1 MSQQWYN
8 MREHMTKKILA
19 SMLILLFAFSTLFFF
34 AFVTHAQNKLLP
46 DVLLDTKDEPATN
59 EAKAASDSAKKKVRK
74 NEIQDVTK
82 PEEEEAKRE
91 YLELFK
97 SRPIDRVT
105 PLNFM
110 EYSVQYAVRQGVPA
124 NTIMLILLLPFLATI
139 VAAFRYIIGL
149 PSLGLLVPIAFSI
162 TLLATGISAGAVLL
176 AAILLA
182 SGFARIILKRL
193 RIMQLP
199 KMALSMLVVAIFIF
213 AALTGS
219 AAAGLLTVRQ
229 LSIFPIL
236 LFILLSDRI
245 VALLLERTMVETVQ
259 ITLITLIMGLLGFF
273 LLSYEPL
280 QRFILLY
287 PETVFLL
294 IPVNIAIGRYFGLRL
309 SEYFRFST
317 VNKYGSK

>member
-1 MSQQWYN
+1 
-8 MREHMTKKILA
+8 MRIIISVFLL
-19 SMLILLFAFSTLFFF
+19 SMLLSFGSVFLVAT
-34 AFVTHAQNKLLP
+34 THAQDKSLQEI
-46 DVLLDTKDEPATN
+46 LLDQPVAETASDTAKNTTDTTKKKDATKD
-59 EAKAASDSAKKKVRK
+59 
-74 NEIQDVTK
+74 VTQ

-97 SRPIDRVT
+97 SRPVDHLT
-105 PLNFM
+105 PLNFTA
-110 EYSVQYAVRQGVPA
+110 YTVQYAVRQGVPA

-139 VAAFRYIIGL
+139 VAAFRHIIGV

-162 TLLATGISAGAVLL
+162 TLLATGISAGAILL

-182 SGFARIILKRL
+182 SGAARIILKRL

-213 AALTGS
+213 IALTGS
-219 AAAGLLTVRQ
+219 AGAGLLAVRQ

-245 VALLLERTMVETVQ
+245 VALLLERTMIETVQ
-259 ITLITLIMGLLGFF
+259 ITLITLILGLLGFF
-273 LLSYEPL
+273 LLSFEPI

-287 PETVFLL
+287 PETIFLL
-294 IPVNIAIGRYFGLRL
+294 IPINIIIGRYFGLRVT
-309 SEYFRFST
+309 EYFRFAP
-317 VNKYGSK
+317 VNRYGSK

>member
-1 MSQQWYN
+1 
-8 MREHMTKKILA
+8 MRNKMTSKVFAILTTLLLA
-19 SMLILLFAFSTLFFF
+19 LFAFSFTTPTLY
-34 AFVTHAQNKLLP
+34 AQEERSLP
-46 DVLLDTKDEPATN
+46 EVLLDTEEESATD
-59 EAKAASDSAKKKVRK
+59 EAKKASESAKKKSEKDEV
-74 NEIQDVTK
+74 QDVTR

-97 SRPIDRVT
+97 SRPIDRIT
-105 PLNFM
+105 PFNFM
-110 EYSVQYAVRQGVPA
+110 EYAVQYAVRQGVPA

-139 VAAFRYIIGL
+139 VAAFRHIIGL

-182 SGFARIILKRL
+182 SGFSRIVLKRL

-213 AALTGS
+213 VALTGS
-219 AAAGLLTVRQ
+219 AAAGLLAVRQ

-294 IPVNIAIGRYFGLRL
+294 IPINIAIGRYFGLRL
-309 SEYFRFST
+309 SEYFRFAS

>member
-1 MSQQWYN
+1 
-8 MREHMTKKILA
+8 MRHLT
-19 SMLILLFAFSTLFFF
+19 SVFLLSLFLFLSTAFFGGNY
-34 AFVTHAQNKLLP
+34 AHAQQNRLLP
-46 DVLLDTKDEPATN
+46 DILVDESEDPPATD
-59 EAKAASDSAKKKVRK
+59 EAKSASDSAKKKEDK
-74 NEIQDVTK
+74 DKPQDVTQ

-97 SRPIDRVT
+97 NRPISNIT
-105 PLNFM
+105 PFNFM

-139 VAAFRYIIGL
+139 VAAFRHIIGL

-213 AALTGS
+213 VALTGS
-219 AAAGLLTVRQ
+219 AAAGLLAVRQ

-245 VALLLERTMVETVQ
+245 VALLLERSMVETVQ

-309 SEYFRFST
+309 SEYFRFSA

>member
-1 MSQQWYN
+1 MV
-8 MREHMTKKILA
+8 KKIHLLLLA
-19 SMLILLFAFSTLFFF
+19 LLVSSALLLLIPK
-34 AFVTHAQNKLLP
+34 VHAQQNRSLP
-46 DVLLDTKDEPATN
+46 EVLLDTSEKKEATD
-59 EAKAASDSAKKKVRK
+59 EAKTASDSAKTKEKKDEV
-74 NEIQDVTK
+74 QDVTR

-110 EYSVQYAVRQGVPA
+110 EYAVQYAVRQGVPA

-139 VAAFRYIIGL
+139 VAAFRHIIGL

-213 AALTGS
+213 AALTSS
-219 AAAGLLTVRQ
+219 AAAGLLAVRQ

-294 IPVNIAIGRYFGLRL
+294 IPINIAIGRYFGLRL
-309 SEYFRFST
+309 SEYFRFAT